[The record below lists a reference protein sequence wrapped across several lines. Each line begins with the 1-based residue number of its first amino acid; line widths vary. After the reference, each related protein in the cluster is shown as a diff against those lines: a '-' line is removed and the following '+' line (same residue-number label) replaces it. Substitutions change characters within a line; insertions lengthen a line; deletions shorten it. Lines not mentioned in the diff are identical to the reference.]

1 MKTGFETFVARRY
14 LRARRKEAV
23 VSIVTVISV
32 IGVAAGVMAL
42 VIALAVNNG
51 FSNEL
56 EKSLLGSTAHVDI
69 LERET
74 TNGIENWEA
83 LIVKLRK
90 LPHVVGA
97 TPALFARVFFQG
109 PALADGGILKGV
121 DVDNELHVTDTLRHL
136 KAGSINA
143 LKSASNPPGLIM
155 GSGLARNT
163 GMTMNGR
170 IDILSQGNRHM
181 TPVGMILIP
190 NAHPFRVIGIFETG
204 FPQYD
209 EVWAFTSLKAA
220 QQTLALPDVVNEIE
234 LRLDDL
240 NLAPEVTVEVQKV
253 LGPHLVATNW
263 LEQNRPLLNAFKMEK
278 VVTFITI
285 GLILLVA
292 ALNILISLV
301 MMVMEKYRDI
311 AVLMSMGA
319 RRNQIR
325 KIFML
330 QGVLIGITGTVIGLV
345 IGYTLCYFA
354 NRFRWIPLDAEV
366 YALSYVPFEPRL
378 WDGVWVAAVAI
389 LISFLATIYP
399 ARNASRLAPTEVLRY
414 E

>member
-1 MKTGFETFVARRY
+1 MHANIR
-14 LRARRKEAV
+14 
-23 VSIVTVISV
+23 
-32 IGVAAGVMAL
+32 
-42 VIALAVNNG
+42 
-51 FSNEL
+51 
-56 EKSLLGSTAHVDI
+56 
-69 LERET
+69 
-74 TNGIENWEA
+74 
-83 LIVKLRK
+83 
-90 LPHVVGA
+90 
-97 TPALFARVFFQG
+97 
-109 PALADGGILKGV
+109 
-121 DVDNELHVTDTLRHL
+121 
-136 KAGSINA
+136 
-143 LKSASNPPGLIM
+143 
-155 GSGLARNT
+155 
-163 GMTMNGR
+163 
-170 IDILSQGNRHM
+170 
-181 TPVGMILIP
+181 
-190 NAHPFRVIGIFETG
+190 PFRVVGFFDTG

-209 EVWAFTSLKAA
+209 DIWAFTSLKAA
-220 QQTLALPDVVNEIE
+220 QRTLSLPDVVNEIE
-234 LRLDDL
+234 LRLDDQT
-240 NLAPEVTVEVQKV
+240 LAPEVTKEVQKM
-253 LGPHLVATNW
+253 LSPKLVATNW
-263 LEQNRPLLNAFKMEK
+263 MEQNRPLLNAFKMEK

-325 KIFML
+325 RIFML
-330 QGVLIGITGTVIGLV
+330 QGVLIGITGTTIGLV
-345 IGYTLCYFA
+345 IGYTLCHFA

>member
-1 MKTGFETFVARRY
+1 
-14 LRARRKEAV
+14 
-23 VSIVTVISV
+23 VISV
-32 IGVAAGVMAL
+32 LGVAAGVMAL

-69 LERET
+69 IEKDT
-74 TNGIENWEA
+74 TNGIQNWEA

-90 LPHVVGA
+90 LPHVIGA

-109 PALADGGILKGV
+109 PGLGDGGILKGI
-121 DVDNELHVTDTLRHL
+121 DVDSELHVTDTLKHL
-136 KAGSINA
+136 KSGSLDS
-143 LKSASNPPGLIM
+143 LKTVGNPPGLIM
-155 GSGLARNT
+155 GSGLAHNT
-163 GMTMNGR
+163 GMVLNSR
-170 IDILSQGNRHM
+170 ITVMSQGEL
-181 TPVGMILIP
+181 TPLGMVHP
-190 NAHPFRVIGIFETG
+190 NFRPFRVVGIFETS

-220 QQTLALPDVVNEIE
+220 QQTLSLPDVVNEIE
-234 LRLDDL
+234 LKLDDQ
-240 NLAPEVTVEVQKV
+240 NLAPEVTKEVQKV
-253 LGPHLVATNW
+253 LSPKLAATNW
-263 LEQNRPLLNAFKMEK
+263 MEQNRPLLNAFKMEK

-330 QGVLIGITGTVIGLV
+330 QGVLIGITGTAIGLV

-354 NRFRWIPLDAEV
+354 DRFRWIPLDAEV

-378 WDGVWVAAVAI
+378 WDGIWVAAVAI

>member
-1 MKTGFETFVARRY
+1 MTTGFETFVARRY
-14 LRARRKEAV
+14 LRARQKEAV

-32 IGVAAGVMAL
+32 VGVAAGVMAL

-69 LERET
+69 LEKET

-109 PALADGGILKGV
+109 PALGDGGILKGI
-121 DVDNELHVTDTLRHL
+121 DADTELRVTDTLKHL
-136 KAGSINA
+136 KAGA
-143 LKSASNPPGLIM
+143 LDSLKATGNPPPLIM
-155 GSGLARNT
+155 GAGLARNT
-163 GMTMNGR
+163 GMSLNSR
-170 IDILSQGNRHM
+170 ITVMSQGEL
-181 TPVGMILIP
+181 TPLGMRP
-190 NAHPFRVIGIFETG
+190 NIRPFRVAGIFETG

-220 QQTLALPDVVNEIE
+220 QQTLSLPDVVNEIE
-234 LRLDDL
+234 LKLDDQ
-240 NLAPEVTVEVQKV
+240 NLAPEVTQEVQKT
-253 LGPHLVATNW
+253 LGPKLVATNW
-263 LEQNRPLLNAFKMEK
+263 MEQNRPLLNAFKMEK

-330 QGVLIGITGTVIGLV
+330 QGVLIGITGTAIGLV

-354 NRFRWIPLDAEV
+354 NHFRWIPLDAEV
-366 YALSYVPFEPRL
+366 YALSYVPFEPRI

>member
-1 MKTGFETFVARRY
+1 MATGFETFVARRY
-14 LRARRKEAV
+14 LRAKRKEAV

-32 IGVAAGVMAL
+32 LGVAAGVMAL

-56 EKSLLGSTAHVDI
+56 EKSLLRATAHVDV
-69 LERET
+69 LEKET
-74 TNGIENWEA
+74 ANGIENWEA

-90 LPHVVGA
+90 LPHVIGV
-97 TPALFARVFFQG
+97 TPALFAHVFFQG
-109 PALADGGILKGV
+109 PANGDGGILKGI
-121 DVDNELHVTDTLRHL
+121 DVDSELRVADTLKQL
-136 KAGSINA
+136 KAGSLDGLKNA
-143 LKSASNPPGLIM
+143 SKPPGLIM
-155 GSGLARNT
+155 GSGLARTT
-163 GMTMNGR
+163 GMVLNSQVTVM
-170 IDILSQGNRHM
+170 SQGKL
-181 TPVGMILIP
+181 TPYGMIP
-190 NAHPFRVIGIFETG
+190 NFRRFRVVGIFETG

-209 EVWAFTSLKAA
+209 EVWAFTSIKSA
-220 QQTLALPDVVNEIE
+220 QQTLSLPDLVNEIE
-234 LRLDDL
+234 LKLDDL
-240 NLAPEVTVEVQKV
+240 NLAPEVTSEVQKV
-253 LGPHLVATNW
+253 LSPRLVATNW
-263 LEQNRPLLNAFKMEK
+263 MDENRPLLNAFKMEK

-285 GLILLVA
+285 GLILFVA

-330 QGVLIGITGTVIGLV
+330 QGVLIGVTGTAIGLV
-345 IGYTLCYFA
+345 AGYTLCYLA
-354 NRFRWIPLDAEV
+354 DRFRWIQLDAQV
-366 YALSYVPFEPRL
+366 YALSYVPFEPRI
-378 WDGVWVAAVAI
+378 WDGVWVAAVAL